1 MHYTIYTTSSGEVI
15 STGSS
20 NITDIADVYVASGQT
35 AVEGTY
41 PPGQYRFVSGKA
53 TAIAEAPLD
62 YIRAQRTLLLSEC
75 DWTQGSDSPLSGSKK
90 TEWATYRQALRDL
103 PASTDDPIVFPTPP
117 E

>member
-1 MHYTIYTTSSGEVI
+1 MNYTIYTTSSGVVI

-20 NITDIADVYVASGQT
+20 NVTDIADIGVASGQT

-41 PPGQYRFVSGKA
+41 APGQYKFVDGTA
-53 TAIAEAPLD
+53 TAIAEDPLD
-62 YIRAQRTLLLSEC
+62 FVRAQRTLLLAES
-75 DWTQGSDSPLSGSKK
+75 DWTQVADSPLSNSKK

-103 PASTDDPIVFPTPP
+103 PTADPIVWPTEP